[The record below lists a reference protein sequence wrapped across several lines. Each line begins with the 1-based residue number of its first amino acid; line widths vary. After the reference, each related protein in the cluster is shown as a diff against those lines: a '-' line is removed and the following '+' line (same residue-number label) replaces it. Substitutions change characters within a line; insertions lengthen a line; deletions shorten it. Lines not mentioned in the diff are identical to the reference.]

1 VTASLTSVREQ
12 VAQVLQDPSYL
23 VFDSATLDGSIR
35 LALADY
41 SRMRGSSQSLSGL
54 DGAGA
59 TSFPDLDA
67 EVIAIGA
74 AAYAV
79 LGRVIRRGE
88 GFQFKQAVP
97 EEARA
102 WGEARLADF
111 RAMLDQIRCGLLRSA
126 SVVPWPAAGWSMDA
140 WDANASK
147 GSGT

>member
-1 VTASLTSVREQ
+1 MTASLTSVREQ
-12 VAQVLQDPSYL
+12 VAQVLQDPAYL

-35 LALADY
+35 LGLADY
-41 SRMRGSSQSLSGL
+41 SRMRGSLQTLSGL

-79 LGRVIRRGE
+79 LGRVVRRGE
-88 GFQFKQAVP
+88 GFQFDQAVP
-97 EEARA
+97 AEARA

-111 RAMLDQIRCGLLRSA
+111 RAMLDQLRRGLLRSA
-126 SVVPWPAAGWSMDA
+126 TVIPWAAAGWSMDA
-140 WDANASK
+140 WDPNTGE

>member
-1 VTASLTSVREQ
+1 MTASLTLVREQ
-12 VAQVLQDPSYL
+12 VAQVLQDPSNL
-23 VFDSATLDGSIR
+23 VFDSTTLDGSIR

-41 SRMRGSSQSLSGL
+41 SRTRGSLQSLSGL

-88 GFQFKQAVP
+88 GFQFNQAVP
-97 EEARA
+97 AEARV

-111 RAMLDQIRCGLLRSA
+111 RAMLDQVRRGVLRSA
-126 SVVPWPAAGWSMDA
+126 TVVPWPAAGWSMDA
-140 WDANASK
+140 WDSNA
-147 GSGT
+147 GEGGGT

>member
-1 VTASLTSVREQ
+1 MSASLTSVREQ
-12 VAQVLQDPSYL
+12 VAQLLQDPSNL
-23 VFDSATLDGSIR
+23 IFDSATLDGCIR

-41 SRMRGSSQSLSGL
+41 SRMRGSLQSLSGL

-67 EVIAIGA
+67 EVMAIGA

-111 RAMLDQIRCGLLRSA
+111 GEMLDQVRRGLLRSA
-126 SVVPWPAAGWSMDA
+126 TIVPWPAAGWSMDA
-140 WDANASK
+140 WDVNAGG